1 MEDNTNQHQ
10 LNKGFRV
17 LQVIW
22 GALLF
27 SLAVYVLA
35 CKLIEEQNIHTV
47 TTQDFPLDTLKLAL
61 YGASFITLV
70 IANFLKKI
78 LLNRDNK
85 MKWLQ
90 AQQNISIH
98 NQHPAVGRYSAVIII
113 LAALSESIGIY
124 GVVLFL
130 LSKSSLILYQ
140 FITISAASMIYFRPR
155 KEELFQLASTM
166 KS

>member
-10 LNKGFRV
+10 LIKGFRV

-27 SLAVYVLA
+27 SLAVYVLV
-35 CKLIEEQNIHTV
+35 CKLVEEQNIETA
-47 TTQDFPLDTLKLAL
+47 TIPDLSLDTLKFAL

-78 LLNRDNK
+78 LLNPDK
-85 MKWLQ
+85 EMKWLK

-98 NQHPAVGRYSAVIII
+98 NQHPAVGRYTAVIII

-130 LSKSSLILYQ
+130 LSKNSLVLYQ
-140 FITISAASMIYFRPR
+140 FITVSAAAMIYFRPR
-155 KEELFQLASTM
+155 KEELLQLASTM